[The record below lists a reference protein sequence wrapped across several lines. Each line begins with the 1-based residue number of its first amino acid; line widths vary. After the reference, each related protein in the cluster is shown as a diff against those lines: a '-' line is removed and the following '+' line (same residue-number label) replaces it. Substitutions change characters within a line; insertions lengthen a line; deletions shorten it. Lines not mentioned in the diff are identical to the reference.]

1 MAHTLYTFMTG
12 IGFQLALMICLAGT
26 AMKLVLFFMRAA
38 KKDKAFLAFFSFRY
52 AGRSI
57 LFHLVPYMS
66 RTSRMHPEM
75 TAITIAFHAGV
86 LTLPFFFSAHG
97 VLLSDSGLPRL
108 PRFPDIVSDTLAVTG
123 LIALLFLMGRRLFLR
138 TVRFISSPADHL
150 LLVSLVALFLSG
162 IWAHFQMPEFLWASI
177 LHMAAGNLL
186 IASIP
191 FTRLSH
197 IFYMPLTRGYAGSE
211 FGGVR
216 MAKDW

>member
-86 LTLPFFFSAHG
+86 LTLPFFFPPMGCFFRTAACPG
-97 VLLSDSGLPRL
+97 
-108 PRFPDIVSDTLAVTG
+108 FPASP
-123 LIALLFLMGRRLFLR
+123 
-138 TVRFISSPADHL
+138 ISS
-150 LLVSLVALFLSG
+150 
-162 IWAHFQMPEFLWASI
+162 Q
-177 LHMAAGNLL
+177 
-186 IASIP
+186 
-191 FTRLSH
+191 T
-197 IFYMPLTRGYAGSE
+197 PLPSPG
-211 FGGVR
+211 
-216 MAKDW
+216 